1 MSQLARHSLPFSVPL
16 TCACDSL
23 RNSLKVNEL
32 FPQICFYLY
41 PQICL
46 LFVFLD
52 LFHILFDDILPPSV
66 KVTDTWRF
74 AKMAVLFCLF
84 QTCYFSLKFSK
95 SDDNQDF
102 ESWRVIYKR
111 LVLFVYLAL
120 FVYLVLFVNLAHVS
134 IFTEYD
140 NHQDLRAI

>member
-32 FPQICFYLY
+32 FYLY
-41 PQICL
+41 PEICL

-52 LFHILFDDILPPSV
+52 LFHILFVDILPPSV

-74 AKMAVLFCLF
+74 AKMAVLFCLLQICSF
-84 QTCYFSLKFSK
+84 
-95 SDDNQDF
+95 
-102 ESWRVIYKR
+102 
-111 LVLFVYLAL
+111 
-120 FVYLVLFVNLAHVS
+120 
-134 IFTEYD
+134 FT
-140 NHQDLRAI
+140 HILQK